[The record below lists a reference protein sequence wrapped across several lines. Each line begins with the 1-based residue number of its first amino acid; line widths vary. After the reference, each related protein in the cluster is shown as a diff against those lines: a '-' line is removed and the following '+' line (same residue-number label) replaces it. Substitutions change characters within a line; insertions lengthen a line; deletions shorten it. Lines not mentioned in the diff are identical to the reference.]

1 MAKSY
6 MLKRERGQKE
16 KGKEAFLLSRD
27 ELREAK
33 GICRTVGMYPYCTGS
48 SDRTMVY

>member
-6 MLKRERGQKE
+6 MLKRERVQKK

-33 GICRTVGMYPYCTGS
+33 GICRTVCI
-48 SDRTMVY
+48 RTVLEVATEPSMVY